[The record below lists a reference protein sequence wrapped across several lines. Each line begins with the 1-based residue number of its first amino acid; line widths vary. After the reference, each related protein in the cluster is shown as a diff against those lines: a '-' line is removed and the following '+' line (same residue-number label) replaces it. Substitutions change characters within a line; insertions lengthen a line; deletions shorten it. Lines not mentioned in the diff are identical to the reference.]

1 MDAKILGLC
10 STAIIVAAAGAIPVS
25 SSLAAAARS
34 EEGVY
39 ESYQRYSKA
48 PANDF
53 WYYHPGGPFYLYAGR
68 HYAYAGRHAHHRASW
83 HGARWRH
90 EYAWR
95 RHYGGWAAHGGFGRW
110 GGPPADGSCWSGEP
124 SVWGWR
130 EIRVC

>member
-10 STAIIVAAAGAIPVS
+10 STAIIVAAAGAIPV

-83 HGARWRH
+83 RGARWRH

-95 RHYGGWAAHGGFGRW
+95 GHYRGWASHGGFGRW